1 MKKKILFLSY
11 NDNFGGAGIAAFN
24 MFKSIPSKVFEKN
37 FICFNK
43 FSKNKKSK
51 KIKLNFVSF
60 IKITFAIII
69 SKFFISFFT
78 NNIKVK
84 RSLAIF
90 NTGLLKNSNLDKYDI
105 LHVHWF
111 FNEIVSLDE
120 ILKFKK
126 KIIISTHDLW
136 LSNGTFHYNVEIKN
150 PLTKILEKKILKDK
164 INKILSKKNI
174 ILTTPSQWSKNQ
186 LTKIIKKYNYQN
198 KKIPKI
204 HIIRNPIIKPN
215 KIDQLK
221 LRSKYFINNS
231 SYIGLIH
238 YEKKNDY
245 VKGYDTLFK
254 VLEKV
259 NNDMSFKYFILFGNN
274 TKNFPTQKF
283 KNLIFLNYGF
293 IENDKIS
300 NIYCLADY
308 LILTSRQETF
318 SQLTAESL
326 INKRPVITFKKTG
339 QAELIKHKHNGYL
352 ANLNDIK
359 DFIKGINFFYENNF
373 KDSKSLNKLMISNFY
388 QEKLHKLY
396 E

>member
-1 MKKKILFLSY
+1 MKKLLFRKFIK
-11 NDNFGGAGIAAFN
+11 DNL
-24 MFKSIPSKVFEKN
+24 KVFVIIIFSIGSIVWIIQSVN
-37 FICFNK
+37 FLDFITEDGHSF
-43 FSKNKKSK
+43 
-51 KIKLNFVSF
+51 KIYFYYSVLNFP
-60 IKITFAIII
+60 KIIQRILPFV
-69 SKFFISFFT
+69 FFITLF
-78 NNIKVK
+78 
-84 RSLAIF
+84 
-90 NTGLLKNSNLDKYDI
+90 
-105 LHVHWF
+105 
-111 FNEIVSLDE
+111 
-120 ILKFKK
+120 
-126 KIIISTHDLW
+126 
-136 LSNGTFHYNVEIKN
+136 
-150 PLTKILEKKILKDK
+150 
-164 INKILSKKNI
+164 
-174 ILTTPSQWSKNQ
+174 
-186 LTKIIKKYNYQN
+186 YQ
-198 KKIPKI
+198 
-204 HIIRNPIIKPN
+204 
-215 KIDQLK
+215 
-221 LRSKYFINNS
+221 
-231 SYIGLIH
+231 LIH